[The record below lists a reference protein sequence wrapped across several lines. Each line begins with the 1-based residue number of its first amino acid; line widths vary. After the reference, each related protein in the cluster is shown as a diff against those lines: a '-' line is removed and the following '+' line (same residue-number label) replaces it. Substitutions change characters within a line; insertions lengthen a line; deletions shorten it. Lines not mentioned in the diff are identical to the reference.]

1 MKKESDFTAYPLSEL
16 EHFIRKNNF
25 TERRRTFSAANERL
39 IRLNKDF
46 VKDER
51 FFEHFVKIN
60 DRLTILMNE
69 LYDKMLAIK
78 DSLNNSINEKKIP
91 VNDFELEG
99 SIDYEDSETEDIEM
113 PELLCNMDF
122 SGQWSLHMSSDEETS
137 NDESK
142 KERLMSNLNWD
153 IEIFDIPMI
162 KENNIWVCYM
172 MHSLFCDGYLSLPDL
187 MQMKP
192 ECFYLSVKT
201 HFNI

>member
-1 MKKESDFTAYPLSEL
+1 M

-25 TERRRTFSAANERL
+25 SERRRTFSAANERR

-78 DSLNNSINEKKIP
+78 DSLNNSMNEKQIP
-91 VNDFELEG
+91 ANDFELEG
-99 SIDYEDSETEDIEM
+99 TIDYEDLKTEDIEM

-122 SGQWSLHMSSDEETS
+122 SGVLRFFGLLTILKKSLKFKTILKDMLSTGW
-137 NDESK
+137 K
-142 KERLMSNLNWD
+142 LNKLR
-153 IEIFDIPMI
+153 E
-162 KENNIWVCYM
+162 
-172 MHSLFCDGYLSLPDL
+172 
-187 MQMKP
+187 
-192 ECFYLSVKT
+192 
-201 HFNI
+201 